1 MKKITLTM
9 IAVFALC
16 RVSMAQGNQ
25 QHNPEMMAERMTER
39 MAKEYELDDKQK
51 EKLLEL
57 NKEFAGKTEMPR
69 MRAPRQGNKQGHNMH
84 RQGRP
89 QAKAQANP
97 QGRRGFAAQPQRP
110 MGEPKQLTD
119 EQKAQFKAEAE
130 KKMAERQE
138 AQKEYDK
145 KLKKIFTKKQY
156 KAYEEN
162 KEKQEKLRKEGV
174 AHQPKHKMNHGKRL
188 GNLGKRVF
196 INRG

>member
-69 MRAPRQGNKQGHNMH
+69 VRGH

-89 QAKAQANP
+89 QPKAQANP
-97 QGRRGFAAQPQRP
+97 QGRRGFTAQPQRP

-162 KEKQEKLRKEGV
+162 KEKQEKQRKERV
-174 AHQPKHKMNHGKRL
+174 ANQPKHKMNHGKRL

>member
-1 MKKITLTM
+1 M

-16 RVSMAQGNQ
+16 GVSMAQTRGERGTRGNQ

-51 EKLLEL
+51 AELLEL

-69 MRAPRQGNKQGHNMH
+69 MRAH

-110 MGEPKQLTD
+110 MGERKELTD

-130 KKMAERQE
+130 KKIAERKE
-138 AQKEYDK
+138 AQEKYDK
-145 KLKKIFTKKQY
+145 KIKKIFTKKQY
-156 KAYEEN
+156 RILYWLDMPSIEISQNCAIIFIN
-162 KEKQEKLRKEGV
+162 S
-174 AHQPKHKMNHGKRL
+174 QPKM
-188 GNLGKRVF
+188 
-196 INRG
+196 

>member
-16 RVSMAQGNQ
+16 GVSMAQTRGERGTRSNQ
-25 QHNPEMMAERMTER
+25 QHNPEMMAERMTDR

-51 EKLLEL
+51 AELLEL

-69 MRAPRQGNKQGHNMH
+69 MQAP

-89 QAKAQANP
+89 QAKAQANRP
-97 QGRRGFAAQPQRP
+97 GRRGFAAQPQRP
-110 MGEPKQLTD
+110 MGERKELTD
-119 EQKAQFKAEAE
+119 EQKEQFKAEAE

-138 AQKEYDK
+138 AQKQYDK

-174 AHQPKHKMNHGKRL
+174 AKQPKHKINHGKRF
-188 GNLGKRVF
+188 GNLNKRVV